1 MRAMSTADPSP
12 KGRSAFAAATFSA
25 LLPGLGQAYAGRW
38 SRALL
43 WVAPYILL
51 GALLAGILVDP
62 ATRTQFAARFTAP
75 SWLLGAI
82 VAIAIDAVFRALA
95 AIDAWRLAASGATRP
110 TGASTRNGPAL
121 RTASIAG
128 LAGVLL
134 MLTVSHVAVARF
146 PYLAYDA
153 LTSIGGGD
161 QDPIIPLSSASP
173 FASHLRTPVS
183 TLAPS
188 VPAPT
193 PTASP
198 TPGPSGSPTPFATP
212 TSTIAPGEPWN
223 GTDRLNILLIGADR
237 REEGTTYL
245 TDTMIVATIDPATKQ
260 IGMISLPRD
269 TTGVPLPP
277 SWAATSV
284 YGSTYGGKINS
295 LYTAARGRSDL
306 FPGNDTQRGYVALK
320 GALSELYQL
329 DIQYY
334 IAVDLT
340 GFKTVID
347 TLGGVIIDVQTPVS
361 DPRYATDDGRA
372 AVKLYIPAGIQ
383 HMDGAEAL
391 SYARARHETSDFDRA
406 ERQQRV
412 ITSLRDQ
419 TDIGQLLEPG
429 VLQRLLEAFKQEVK
443 TDIPPE
449 LFPQLVTLGASVD
462 LDARISLV
470 LAEPTYSTVCY
481 PCPGTGL
488 YELQANVPAMRE
500 AVADIFTARPPAPSG
515 SPGASRPPEPLPTL
529 EPSP

>member
-1 MRAMSTADPSP
+1 MRAMSTREPSP

-25 LLPGLGQAYAGRW
+25 LLPGLGQAYVRRWGR
-38 SRALL
+38 AVA

-51 GALLAGILVDP
+51 GALLAGILIDP
-62 ATRTQFAARFTAP
+62 ATRTEFAARFTAP

-82 VAIAIDAVFRALA
+82 VGIAIDAILRALSA
-95 AIDAWRLAASGATRP
+95 MDAWRLAASEAP
-110 TGASTRNGPAL
+110 TKGSPAL

-128 LAGVLL
+128 LVGVLL
-134 MLTVSHVAVARF
+134 VLTVSHVAVARF

-161 QDPIIPLSSASP
+161 QGPIIALPSAAPSGSPVRTPGPTVAPSAS
-173 FASHLRTPVS
+173 
-183 TLAPS
+183 LAD
-188 VPAPT
+188 A
-193 PTASP
+193 TASP
-198 TPGPSGSPTPFATP
+198 TAGPSASPSSLPTPAT
-212 TSTIAPGEPWN
+212 TIAPGAPWS

-237 REEGTTYL
+237 REEGTIYL
-245 TDTMIVATIDPATKQ
+245 TDTMIVATIDPQTRQ

-284 YGSTYGGKINS
+284 YGSAYGGKINS

-347 TLGGVIIDVQTPVS
+347 TLGGVIIDVQSPVS
-361 DPRYATDDGRA
+361 DPRYPTDDGRA
-372 AVKLYIPAGIQ
+372 AIKLYIPAGIQ

-391 SYARARHETSDFDRA
+391 AYARARHETSDFDRA

-412 ITSLRDQ
+412 ITSLREQ
-419 TDIGQLLEPG
+419 TDISQLLEPG

-488 YELQANVPAMRE
+488 YELQANVPAIRE
-500 AVADIFTARPPAPSG
+500 AVARIFTARPAEPSG
-515 SPGASRPPEPLPTL
+515 SPGVSPPPVPLPTI